1 MPSIILIRIP
11 LILLIL
17 SVEKYFELVS
27 QVWAVLGKAIYA
39 HYSFPANKQVL
50 EKMFLAICLIF
61 VKIVQLWHSE
71 RDLIKLVNCG
81 KLEFISTVSFLSEL
95 SQKIN

>member
-1 MPSIILIRIP
+1 
-11 LILLIL
+11 
-17 SVEKYFELVS
+17 
-27 QVWAVLGKAIYA
+27 
-39 HYSFPANKQVL
+39 
-50 EKMFLAICLIF
+50 MFLAICLIF

-71 RDLIKLVNCG
+71 RDLIKLVNGG